1 MARSTYQTTSQAPH
15 AAERRRNLEQ
25 TRKAGVLRRP
35 TSSNRIATTEHA
47 ILPLE
52 LRRTEG
58 NPWISLV
65 RSRTT
70 ENRLGK
76 RLDRHPTTPYR
87 PSSPRRSS
95 SPLPPSIRPTQTS
108 PR

>member
-35 TSSNRIATTEHA
+35 TSSNRITTTEYA

-58 NPWISLV
+58 NPWIPLV
-65 RSRTT
+65 RGRTT
-70 ENRLGK
+70 ENRLGE
-76 RLDRHPTTPYR
+76 RMDRHPTTPDC
-87 PSSPRRSS
+87 PSSSRRSLS
-95 SPLPPSIRPTQTS
+95 SLPPPIRPTQTS
-108 PR
+108 LR

>member
-25 TRKAGVLRRP
+25 TGKAGILCRP
-35 TSSNRIATTEHA
+35 TSSNRIATTEYA

-76 RLDRHPTTPYR
+76 RLDRHPTTPYHL
-87 PSSPRRSS
+87 PSSRRSS
-95 SPLPPSIRPTQTS
+95 SSIPPSICPTQTS
-108 PR
+108 QG